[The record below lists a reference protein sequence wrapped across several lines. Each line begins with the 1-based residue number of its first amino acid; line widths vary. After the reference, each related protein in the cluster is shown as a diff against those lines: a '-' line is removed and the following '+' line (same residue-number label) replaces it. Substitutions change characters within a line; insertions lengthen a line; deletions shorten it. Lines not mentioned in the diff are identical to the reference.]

1 MKRKDLSEIKT
12 YLNRDKGYLG
22 ALNELHDLIDLFQES
37 DNVKLFE
44 FVPIKIV
51 ACMQEFFRDIY
62 KDIIDNPKYRINLS
76 KVKEFN
82 DTKIDFEAIAAFQEQ
97 EVTMGDY
104 LSYMVSC
111 SKIETIDSIISNL
124 MGIKFLGKVKEKD
137 GGDELIASID
147 KIFKLRHM
155 YCHEVPNAKEI
166 TYGEAIKMINDA
178 CDFLTLSNGIIFDE
192 IYGEDFQTTADMIE
206 YANKELE
213 SANKELET
221 LISKIRSVKIEG
233 ELFNYDLGYIVS
245 WKNYREERAKS
256 ESSDAEGGS
265 IYPVLYTQSKVNT
278 TKAFIKELKGNYKY
292 VLKR

>member
-1 MKRKDLSEIKT
+1 MKRKDLSEIKI

-22 ALNELHDLIDLFQES
+22 ALHELYDLIDLFQES

-62 KDIIDNPKYRINLS
+62 KDIIDTPRYRINLS

-111 SKIETIDSIISNL
+111 SKIENLDGIISNL
-124 MGIKFLGKVKEKD
+124 MGIKFLDKVKEKD

-155 YCHEVPNAKEI
+155 YCHEVPNAEEI

-178 CDFLTLSNGIIFDE
+178 CDFLTLSNGIIFNE
-192 IYGEDFQTTADMIE
+192 IYGEDIQTTADMID

-213 SANKELET
+213 SANKELDT
-221 LISKIRSVKIEG
+221 IVSRIRSITREG
-233 ELFNYDLGYIVS
+233 YLVNNDLSYIDS
-245 WKNYREERAKS
+245 WMNYREERAKS
-256 ESSDAEGGS
+256 ESSIVEGGS
-265 IYPVLYTQSKVNT
+265 FYPVLYTQSKVNT
-278 TKAFIKELKGNYKY
+278 TKAFIRELKDNYKY
-292 VLKR
+292 YLKR